1 MKTDDGKPASI
12 PDKRTQAIR
21 QAWADFSRSL
31 GQIKTRIT
39 TLKTTKEENERDAKL
54 KSIQQAIN
62 EHR

>member
-1 MKTDDGKPASI
+1 MKTDDGNTTAA

-21 QAWADFSRSL
+21 QAWADFSRNL

-39 TLKTTKEENERDAKL
+39 TLKKTREENERDAKL
-54 KSIQQAIN
+54 KSIQQAID